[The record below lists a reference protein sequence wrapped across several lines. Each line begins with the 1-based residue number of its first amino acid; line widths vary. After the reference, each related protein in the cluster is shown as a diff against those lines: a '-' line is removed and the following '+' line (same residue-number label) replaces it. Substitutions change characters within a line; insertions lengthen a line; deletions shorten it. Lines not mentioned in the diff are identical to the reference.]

1 MIKPNKKIEPL
12 REDLKGLI
20 PDQFYTNTS
29 YKRWLVANN
38 LQDVWGQCLDYAERH
53 QSVILMGDFDL
64 AVGGDAMTLL
74 LNNYYERDLNFIT
87 KFIIQLLKLYVEETK
102 QELDVTNLRKDFII
116 IGVKE
121 GDLVELDELG
131 IKTIEISSV
140 DETLTDEERIRNL
153 EKAYVETL
161 QNGPNYRNSI
171 EAYHEWFTQTLLYLS
186 DYYTTNNL
194 DFSKFKNIDNSQN
207 GYGLKD
213 NYYSLKPIYN
223 ILMKNVSRQIEYNQ
237 PQTEKT
243 PMVFIS
249 HSSEDKSF
257 VEALVDLLEGIG
269 FTEKNL
275 FCSSVS
281 GYGIPLNGDIF
292 ETLRELFTEHDLFV
306 IFIQSPRYY
315 KSPVSLNEMG
325 AAWVL
330 RTGACS
336 ILTKDMNFQD
346 MKGVFNS
353 NSISIKVNEED
364 APARLNE
371 LKNILLDTFSLVP
384 INETKWERKR
394 NMFLSRV
401 NGI

>member
-1 MIKPNKKIEPL
+1 M
-12 REDLKGLI
+12 
-20 PDQFYTNTS
+20 
-29 YKRWLVANN
+29 
-38 LQDVWGQCLDYAERH
+38 
-53 QSVILMGDFDL
+53 
-64 AVGGDAMTLL
+64 
-74 LNNYYERDLNFIT
+74 
-87 KFIIQLLKLYVEETK
+87 
-102 QELDVTNLRKDFII
+102 
-116 IGVKE
+116 
-121 GDLVELDELG
+121 
-131 IKTIEISSV
+131 
-140 DETLTDEERIRNL
+140 
-153 EKAYVETL
+153 
-161 QNGPNYRNSI
+161 
-171 EAYHEWFTQTLLYLS
+171 
-186 DYYTTNNL
+186 
-194 DFSKFKNIDNSQN
+194 
-207 GYGLKD
+207 KD

-223 ILMKNVSRQIEYNQ
+223 LLMKNVSRQIKYNQ

-292 ETLRELFTEHDLFV
+292 DTLQGLFTEHDLFV

-336 ILTKDMNFQD
+336 ILTKDMNFHD

-353 NSISIKVNEED
+353 NSISIKVNDEV

-371 LKNILLDTFSLVP
+371 LKNKLIEKFGFIP
-384 INETKWERKR
+384 IDETKWERKR
-394 NMFLSRV
+394 NMFLSLV
-401 NGI
+401 K